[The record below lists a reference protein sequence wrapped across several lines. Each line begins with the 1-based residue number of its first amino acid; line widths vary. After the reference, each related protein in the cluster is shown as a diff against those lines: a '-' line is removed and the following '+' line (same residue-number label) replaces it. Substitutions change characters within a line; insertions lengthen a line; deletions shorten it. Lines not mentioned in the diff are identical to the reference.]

1 MDPVPI
7 NMNKE
12 HPVEGQLGATWC
24 LWEKYQSTQFQT
36 RENYAES
43 LQIIYEFSTL
53 EEFAMIW
60 KLTPY
65 GHPSNLFFDVER
77 QMSKKFQSKPN
88 QDDSVTESLFLFR
101 KGVNPEWED
110 PHNKN
115 GTSLI
120 MEFKNYGSK
129 IIDGIW
135 QSVVFAMV
143 GSTFPHS
150 ERIMGFR
157 ALDRLK
163 KHDSFKVEIWTSV
176 PDVNPNKSQE
186 ENKQNETILNEIIAH
201 FHKLLSE
208 TVTISVH
215 SIIVNDHSRANKL

>member
-1 MDPVPI
+1 MDQVPI
-7 NMNKE
+7 NENKG
-12 HPVEGQLGATWC
+12 HPAEGQLGVTWC
-24 LWEKYQSTQFQT
+24 LWEKYQSSQFQT

-53 EEFAMIW
+53 DEFAMVW

-65 GHPSNLFFDVER
+65 GSPSRLFFDVER
-77 QMSKKFQSKPN
+77 QMGKKFQLDTA
-88 QDDSVTESLFLFR
+88 QDDTVTESLFLFR
-101 KGVNPEWED
+101 KGVNPKWED

-135 QSVVFAMV
+135 KSLVFAMV
-143 GSTFPHS
+143 GSTFPYP
-150 ERIMGFR
+150 EQIMGLR
-157 ALDRLK
+157 VLDRLK
-163 KHDSFKVEIWTSV
+163 KHDSFKCEIWTSV
-176 PDVNPNKSQE
+176 SAVSSTKTKE
-186 ENKQNETILNEIIAH
+186 ENQLNEKMINDIIAH

-208 TVTISVH
+208 TVTVSIH